1 MSSLEALESMLQR
14 TDRQVL
20 HLDALGTRDQP
31 GFAALANAWTSQR
44 GTSLTPDADTFDLIE
59 IGQCL
64 ENAVRLSVDDQ
75 KTATFRFVGPAVCA
89 RLQGDPTGMNLFDCI
104 QHLPLD
110 GPAILQSALETP
122 AGLHVVYEM
131 AYMSSRRTKNRGL
144 YLPLLS
150 KKNGCAQVFGM
161 HAAGNT
167 TNYVG
172 EASTR
177 VAATELVSANWIDLG
192 AGVPANPLPC

>member
-1 MSSLEALESMLQR
+1 MSSLDALESILQR

-20 HLDALGTRDQP
+20 HLDALCTPDQP
-31 GFAALANAWTSQR
+31 GFTALANAWTGQR

-89 RLQGDPTGMNLFDCI
+89 RLQGDPTGLNLFDFI
-104 QHLPLD
+104 DHLPLD

-131 AYMSSRRTKNRGL
+131 AYKSGRRTKNRGL

-150 KKNGCAQVFGM
+150 KNNRCAQVFGM
-161 HAAGNT
+161 QAVGDIT
-167 TNYVG
+167 TY
-172 EASTR
+172 EADGSTH
-177 VAATELVSANWIDLG
+177 VAATELVSANWVDLG
-192 AGVPANPLPC
+192 AGAPGDSLPC